1 MVAIIFFLT
10 GLMFGRITSISQVRT
25 ETASQEKST
34 WHAVPDLHGRGPH
47 STFTLAVAIP
57 FSRRRS

>member
-10 GLMFGRITSISQVRT
+10 GLMFGRTSITSISQERT
-25 ETASQEKST
+25 ETESQEKST

-57 FSRRRS
+57 FS